1 MLFTIENVGF
11 GGGSL
16 GVETGVAGGLSGVGV
31 GFLSGV
37 GELIS
42 SLVGLGEGDARILGP
57 GVEDGYFAL
66 RSLFPLREINQA
78 AKTPATATTRTIAN
92 IHGRALLRD
101 SLRPRSSA
109 DGTL

>member
-16 GVETGVAGGLSGVGV
+16 GVETGVAGGRPGVGV

-42 SLVGLGEGDARILGP
+42 FPVGSGEGDATILGP
-57 GVEDGYFAL
+57 GVEDGYLAL
-66 RSLFPLREINQA
+66 ISLLPLREINHA
-78 AKTPATATTRTIAN
+78 ANTPATATTTTIAN
-92 IHGRALLRD
+92 IHGRELLRD
-101 SLRPRSSA
+101 SPRPRPSVG
-109 DGTL
+109 GTL